1 MDTNTKIYLIVAEC
15 MERKHESNYRV
26 SYFAFND
33 EEKMP
38 VFFAHSIIY
47 ASIFDSEE
55 YAKASFNENI
65 SMLNNYY
72 DIKNIKIVEFS
83 SIKEIQI

>member
-38 VFFAHSIIY
+38 VFFCSQCYLCIY
-47 ASIFDSEE
+47 I
-55 YAKASFNENI
+55 
-65 SMLNNYY
+65 
-72 DIKNIKIVEFS
+72 
-83 SIKEIQI
+83 

>member
-1 MDTNTKIYLIVAEC
+1 

-33 EEKMP
+33 EVKMP
-38 VFFAHSIIY
+38 VFFAHSVIY

-55 YAKASFNENI
+55 YAKESFNENI
-65 SMLNNYY
+65 SMLNNHY
-72 DIKNIKIVEFS
+72 DIKSVRIVEFS
-83 SIKEIQI
+83 PIKEIQL